1 MPVLRLTMHA
11 GVMPADSKLRARYQ
25 RGAHL
30 VAGDLD
36 GACGPLAVWSALIVL
51 GIVSRRQV
59 ICRDFACASD
69 KFDTAWQKSVA
80 LWFDGTDEDEMVA
93 LLATVAPFIDH
104 QECFGAMRKQIEF
117 VVERLR
123 RNEVVLLG
131 LERRDERDGHWVL
144 AVGLEELVTEKS
156 GQVIGILCLDSS
168 EPPPDMLRY
177 NARLELHV
185 PKKGATYVRYRGA
198 SGESR
203 SMTID
208 RSIALLPARSSKRA
222 AKPASVTQQRRVD
235 SV

>member
-1 MPVLRLTMHA
+1 MPVLRTMMHS
-11 GVMPADSKLRARYQ
+11 GVLPPDSKLRARYQ
-25 RGAHL
+25 RGPHL
-30 VAGDLD
+30 MAGDLD

-51 GIVSRRQV
+51 GIVTRPQV
-59 ICRDFACASD
+59 ICRDFACAED
-69 KFDTAWQKSVA
+69 KFHAAWETSLA

-93 LLATVAPFIDH
+93 LLATVALFIERH
-104 QECFGAMRKQIEF
+104 ECSGAMRKQVDF

-123 RNEVVLLG
+123 QNEVVLLG

-144 AVGLEELVTEKS
+144 AVGLEEFVSEKG

-168 EPPPDMLRY
+168 EPAPDMLRY

-198 SGESR
+198 SGDSR

-208 RSIALLPARSSKRA
+208 RSIALSPRRLPKRSSK
-222 AKPASVTQQRRVD
+222 PIASPKLSGTD
-235 SV
+235 FG

>member
-1 MPVLRLTMHA
+1 MQLRTTMHP

-25 RGAHL
+25 RGPHL
-30 VAGDLD
+30 MAGDLD
-36 GACGPLAVWSALIVL
+36 GACGPLAVWTALIVL
-51 GIVSRRQV
+51 GILTRPQV
-59 ICRDFACASD
+59 MCRDFACIAD
-69 KFDTAWQKSVA
+69 KFDAAWQKSLA
-80 LWFDGTDEDEMVA
+80 LWFDGADEDEMVI

-123 RNEVVLLG
+123 QNEVVLLG

-198 SGESR
+198 SGDSR

-208 RSIALLPARSSKRA
+208 RSIAISPARSSKRA
-222 AKPASVTQQRRVD
+222 AKLKSVTQQRRVD